1 MMISDQFVHDRVRL
15 AWVAGRLERMQWTND
30 TILITGGGSGIG
42 AGLAAA
48 LHRAG
53 NQVVIA
59 GRRQDALESVARRHP
74 GIAYLPLDQSDAGAV
89 RAFADEVVR
98 RHPRLNVLINNA
110 GIMRTEDLRAPD
122 AEVIGDVIST
132 NLLGPLL
139 LTAHLLPALRR
150 RPSALIVNVTSSL
163 AFVPKAGLPTYCA
176 TKAAMHSYTESLRFQ
191 LRDSTIRVVEIPPPR
206 VYTDA
211 TADDGYGVGVVAF
224 VRDVVS
230 LLASRP
236 EADEVVVDAAMP
248 LRFAERHGDYQ
259 KVYAAVNYEE
269 SKGTQ

>member
-1 MMISDQFVHDRVRL
+1 MRL
-15 AWVAGRLERMQWTND
+15 AGS

-42 AGLAAA
+42 EGLAAA

-59 GRRQDALESVARRHP
+59 GRRQDALEAVARRHS
-74 GIAYLPLDQSDAGAV
+74 GMAYLPLDQSDAGAV

-98 RHPRLNVLINNA
+98 RHPQLNVLINNA

-122 AEVIGDVIST
+122 PDVIGDVIST

-191 LRDSTIRVVEIPPPR
+191 LRNSSIRVVEIPPPR
-206 VYTDA
+206 VCTDA
-211 TADDGYGVGVVAF
+211 TADDDYGVEDF
-224 VRDVVS
+224 VRDVMS
-230 LLASRP
+230 LLASHP
-236 EADEVVVDAAMP
+236 EADEVVVDAATP
-248 LRFAERHGDYQ
+248 LRFAERRGDYR
-259 KVYAAVNYEE
+259 KVYAAVNYED

>member
-1 MMISDQFVHDRVRL
+1 
-15 AWVAGRLERMQWTND
+15 
-30 TILITGGGSGIG
+30 
-42 AGLAAA
+42 
-48 LHRAG
+48 
-53 NQVVIA
+53 
-59 GRRQDALESVARRHP
+59 
-74 GIAYLPLDQSDAGAV
+74 
-89 RAFADEVVR
+89 
-98 RHPRLNVLINNA
+98 
-110 GIMRTEDLRAPD
+110 MRTEDLRAPD

-211 TADDGYGVGVVAF
+211 TADDDYGVGVEAF

-248 LRFAERHGDYQ
+248 LRFAERRGDYQ

>member
-1 MMISDQFVHDRVRL
+1 MH
-15 AWVAGRLERMQWTND
+15 WTDD

-59 GRRQDALESVARRHP
+59 GRRREALHAVARRHP

-89 RAFADEVVR
+89 RTFADEVLK

-110 GIMRTEDLRAPD
+110 GIVRTEDLHAPD
-122 AEVIGDVIST
+122 PDVMGDVVST

-139 LTAHLLPALRR
+139 LTAHLLPALGR
-150 RPSALIVNVTSSL
+150 RPSAAIVNVTSSL
-163 AFVPKAGLPTYCA
+163 AFVPKADLPTYCA

-191 LRDSTIRVVEIPPPR
+191 LRDSRIRVIEIPPPR
-206 VYTDA
+206 VYTEEDA
-211 TADDGYGVGVVAF
+211 VDDDAGVGVDGF
-224 VRDVVS
+224 VRDVMS
-230 LLASRP
+230 QLTSRS
-236 EADEVVVDAAMP
+236 ATREVVVDAAAL
-248 LRFAERHGDYQ
+248 LRFAERRGDYQ
-259 KVYAAVNYEE
+259 EVYAKVNDKEL
-269 SKGTQ
+269 KGTP

>member
-1 MMISDQFVHDRVRL
+1 MRL
-15 AWVAGRLERMQWTND
+15 TGN
-30 TILITGGGSGIG
+30 TILVTGGGSGIG

-48 LHRAG
+48 LHQAG
-53 NQVVIA
+53 NKVVIA
-59 GRRQDALESVARRHP
+59 GRRQGALESVARRHP
-74 GIAYLPLDQSDAGAV
+74 GIAYLPLDQSEAGAV

-122 AEVIGDVIST
+122 PDVIGDVIST

-191 LRDSTIRVVEIPPPR
+191 LRDSPIRVIEIPPPL

-211 TADDGYGVGVVAF
+211 TTDAGAYGVGVDEFAGA
-224 VRDVVS
+224 VVS
-230 LLASRP
+230 ILTSCP
-236 EADEVVVDAAMP
+236 EADEVVVDPAKL
-248 LRFAERHGDYQ
+248 LRFAERRGDYQ
-259 KVYAAVNYEE
+259 NVYATVNVAD

>member
-1 MMISDQFVHDRVRL
+1 MR
-15 AWVAGRLERMQWTND
+15 WTDD

-53 NQVVIA
+53 NQVIIA
-59 GRRQDALESVARRHP
+59 GRRREALEAVARRYP

-110 GIMRTEDLRAPD
+110 GIVRTEDVRAPD
-122 AEVIGDVIST
+122 PDVMADVIST

-150 RPSALIVNVTSSL
+150 QPSAAILNVTSSL
-163 AFVPKAGLPTYCA
+163 AFVPKADLPTYSA

-191 LRDSTIRVVEIPPPR
+191 LRDSRIQVIEIPPPR
-206 VYTDA
+206 VYTEVGA
-211 TADDGYGVGVVAF
+211 KGDDHGVGVEDF
-224 VRDVVS
+224 VHDVVS

-236 EADEVVVDAAMP
+236 DIHEVVVDAATL
-248 LRFAERHGDYQ
+248 LRFAERRGDYQ
-259 KVYAAVNYEE
+259 EIYATVNYEE
-269 SKGTQ
+269 LEGTL

>member
-1 MMISDQFVHDRVRL
+1 MN
-15 AWVAGRLERMQWTND
+15 WTDD

-42 AGLAAA
+42 AGLAAT

-59 GRRQDALESVARRHP
+59 GRRREALEAVARQHP
-74 GIAYLPLDQSDAGAV
+74 GMAYLPLDQRDAGAV
-89 RAFADEVVR
+89 RAFSDEVVR
-98 RHPRLNVLINNA
+98 RHPGLNVLINNA
-110 GIMRTEDLRAPD
+110 GAMRTEDLKAPD
-122 AEVIGDVIST
+122 PDVIVDVVST

-150 RPSALIVNVTSSL
+150 RPSAAIVNVTSSL

-176 TKAAMHSYTESLRFQ
+176 TKAAMHSYTESLRFR
-191 LRDSTIRVVEIPPPR
+191 LRDSAIRVIEISPPR

-211 TADDGYGVGVVAF
+211 TADADGGNGIGVEEF

-230 LLASRP
+230 RLTSCP
-236 EADEVVVDAAMP
+236 EAREVVVDAATP
-248 LRFAERHGDYQ
+248 LRFAERRGDYQ
-259 KVYAAVNYEE
+259 NVYAAVNSEDL
-269 SKGTQ
+269 KGTR

>member
-1 MMISDQFVHDRVRL
+1 MT
-15 AWVAGRLERMQWTND
+15 WTDD

-42 AGLAAA
+42 AALAAA
-48 LHRAG
+48 LHQAG

-59 GRRQDALESVARRHP
+59 GRREEALEAVARRHP

-89 RAFADEVVR
+89 HAFAEEVVR

-110 GIMRTEDLRAPD
+110 GIMRTEDLTAPD
-122 AEVIGDVIST
+122 PDVVADVVST

-139 LTAHLLPALRR
+139 LTAHLLPALRQ
-150 RPSALIVNVTSSL
+150 RPSAAIVNVTSSL

-191 LRDSTIRVVEIPPPR
+191 LRGSAIRVIEIPPPL

-211 TADDGYGVGVVAF
+211 AADAGDHGVGVEEF
-224 VRDVVS
+224 VGAVVS
-230 LLASRP
+230 LLASSP
-236 EADEVVVDAAMP
+236 EAHEVVVDAARL
-248 LRFAERHGDYQ
+248 LRFAERRDEYQ
-259 KVYAAVNYEE
+259 KVYATVNVEDL
-269 SKGTQ
+269 KGTQ

>member
-1 MMISDQFVHDRVRL
+1 MT
-15 AWVAGRLERMQWTND
+15 WTDD

-42 AGLAAA
+42 EGLAAA
-48 LHRAG
+48 LYRAG

-59 GRRQDALESVARRHP
+59 GRRPKALEAVARRHP

-122 AEVIGDVIST
+122 PDVIGDVIST

-139 LTAHLLPALRR
+139 LTAHLLPALRQ
-150 RPSALIVNVTSSL
+150 RPSAAIVNVTSSL

-191 LRDSTIRVVEIPPPR
+191 LRNSRIRVIEIPPPR
-206 VYTDA
+206 VYTR
-211 TADDGYGVGVVAF
+211 ADVDDDDYGMGVEDF
-224 VRDVVS
+224 VRSVLS
-230 LLASRP
+230 LLVSRP
-236 EADEVVVDAAMP
+236 EAPEVVVDEAML
-248 LRFAERHGDYQ
+248 LRFAEHRGEYQ
-259 KVYAAVNYEE
+259 KVYATVNDEE
-269 SKGTQ
+269 MGGTQ

>member
-1 MMISDQFVHDRVRL
+1 MR
-15 AWVAGRLERMQWTND
+15 WTDD

-53 NQVVIA
+53 NQVIIA
-59 GRRQDALESVARRHP
+59 GRRREALEAVARRYP

-89 RAFADEVVR
+89 RAFADEVVH

-110 GIMRTEDLRAPD
+110 GIVRTEDVRAPD
-122 AEVIGDVIST
+122 PDVMADVIST

-150 RPSALIVNVTSSL
+150 QPSAAILNVTSSL
-163 AFVPKAGLPTYCA
+163 AFVPKADLPTYSA

-191 LRDSTIRVVEIPPPR
+191 LRDSRIQVIEIPPPR
-206 VYTDA
+206 VYTEVGA
-211 TADDGYGVGVVAF
+211 KGDDHGVGVEDF
-224 VRDVVS
+224 VHDVVS

-236 EADEVVVDAAMP
+236 DIHEVVVDAATL
-248 LRFAERHGDYQ
+248 LRFAERRGDYQ
-259 KVYAAVNYEE
+259 EIYATVNYEE
-269 SKGTQ
+269 LEGTL

>member
-1 MMISDQFVHDRVRL
+1 MT
-15 AWVAGRLERMQWTND
+15 WTDD

-42 AGLAAA
+42 AALAAA
-48 LHRAG
+48 LHQAG

-59 GRRQDALESVARRHP
+59 GRREEALEAVARRHP

-110 GIMRTEDLRAPD
+110 GIMRTEDLTAPD
-122 AEVIGDVIST
+122 PDVVADVVST

-139 LTAHLLPALRR
+139 LTAHLLPALRQ
-150 RPSALIVNVTSSL
+150 RPSAAIVNVTSSL

-191 LRDSTIRVVEIPPPR
+191 LRHSAIRVIEIPPPL

-211 TADDGYGVGVVAF
+211 ATDAGDHGVGVEEF
-224 VRDVVS
+224 VGAVVS
-230 LLASRP
+230 LLASSP
-236 EADEVVVDAAMP
+236 EAHEIVVDAARL
-248 LRFAERHGDYQ
+248 LRFAERRDEYQ
-259 KVYAAVNYEE
+259 KVYATVNVEDLE
-269 SKGTQ
+269 GTQ

>member
-1 MMISDQFVHDRVRL
+1 MRL
-15 AWVAGRLERMQWTND
+15 AGN

-42 AGLAAA
+42 EGLAAA

-59 GRRQDALESVARRHP
+59 GRRQEALEAVAHRHP
-74 GIAYLPLDQSDAGAV
+74 GMAYLPLDQSDAGAV

-122 AEVIGDVIST
+122 PDVIGDVIST

-150 RPSALIVNVTSSL
+150 RPSAAVVNVTSSL

-191 LRDSTIRVVEIPPPR
+191 LRDSPIRVIEIPPPR

-211 TADDGYGVGVVAF
+211 TADDDYGVGVEGF

-230 LLASRP
+230 LLDSRP
-236 EADEVVVDAAMP
+236 EADEVVVDAAAV
-248 LRFAERHGDYQ
+248 LRFAERRGDYQ
-259 KVYAAVNYEE
+259 KVHAAVNYP
-269 SKGTQ
+269 KGTQ

>member
-1 MMISDQFVHDRVRL
+1 MR
-15 AWVAGRLERMQWTND
+15 WTDD

-53 NQVVIA
+53 NQVIIA
-59 GRRQDALESVARRHP
+59 GRRREALEAVARRYP

-110 GIMRTEDLRAPD
+110 GIVRTEDVRAPD
-122 AEVIGDVIST
+122 PDVMADVIST

-150 RPSALIVNVTSSL
+150 QRSAAILNVTSSL
-163 AFVPKAGLPTYCA
+163 AFVPKADLPTYSA

-191 LRDSTIRVVEIPPPR
+191 LRDSRIQVIEIPPPR
-206 VYTDA
+206 VYTEVGA
-211 TADDGYGVGVVAF
+211 KGDDHGVGVEDF
-224 VRDVVS
+224 VHDVVS

-236 EADEVVVDAAMP
+236 DIHEVVVDAATL
-248 LRFAERHGDYQ
+248 LRFAERRGDYQ
-259 KVYAAVNYEE
+259 EIYATVNYEE
-269 SKGTQ
+269 LEGTL